1 MLRAEPLRFS
11 KEGVA
16 DVVRSVL
23 LPMWNTYSFFTTYA
37 EADGI
42 TIADLEAAPAPA
54 QRPEMD
60 RWILSILQ
68 TLVSE
73 VNEQMEGYYLYNVV
87 PPTLGFIDHLTNWYV
102 RRSRRRFW
110 RARGESGEGDND
122 KLAAFATLYEVL
134 TTFIEVLAPVL
145 PFITEHLYQD
155 LVARHDAGAVVS
167 VHHRDFP
174 NANTTLIDRELE
186 ESMAVVR
193 EVVRLG
199 RNLRKKEGHR
209 VRQPLSRLTVL
220 TRDPQVAAAVKTHTD
235 VIADELNV
243 KEIVTSADEG
253 ELVLLSAKANFRKL
267 GPELGADMRDVA
279 AAIAALDAATLED
292 ILGGGTTS
300 VAGRELSA
308 EDLVIERT
316 PREETIVET
325 GTDLVVALDIHI
337 STDLLLEGIARE
349 LISRVQRMRRD
360 AGLDV
365 RDRVALSW
373 WSEDSEVR
381 AAIAAHSDQVAS
393 EVLAATMKEADQPL
407 NDPIDIDDR
416 SVGLQITPI

>member
-1 MLRAEPLRFS
+1 
-11 KEGVA
+11 
-16 DVVRSVL
+16 
-23 LPMWNTYSFFTTYA
+23 
-37 EADGI
+37 
-42 TIADLEAAPAPA
+42 
-54 QRPEMD
+54 MD
-60 RWILSILQ
+60 RWILSVLQ

-134 TTFIEVLAPVL
+134 TTFVEVLAPVL

-155 LVARHDAGAVVS
+155 LVARHDTEAVVS

-174 NANTTLIDRELE
+174 NADTTLIDRELE

-193 EVVRLG
+193 EVVGLG

-220 TRDPQVAAAVKTHTD
+220 TRDPQVAAAVATHTEM
-235 VIADELNV
+235 IADELNV
-243 KEIVTSADEG
+243 KEVVTSADEG
-253 ELVLLSAKANFRKL
+253 ELVLLSAKANFRRL

-279 AAIAALDAATLED
+279 AAIAALDPRAVED
-292 ILGGGTTS
+292 ILQGGTAK
-300 VAGRELSA
+300 VAGRELGVD
-308 EDLVIERT
+308 DLIIERT

-325 GTDLVVALDIHI
+325 GTDMAVALDTHI
-337 STDLLLEGIARE
+337 SDDLLLEGIARE
-349 LISRVQRMRRD
+349 VISRVQRMRRE

-365 RDRVALSW
+365 TDRVAFSW
-373 WSEDSEVR
+373 WSENPEVR
-381 AAIAAHSDQVAS
+381 AAISAHSDQMAS
-393 EVLAATMKEADQPL
+393 ELLAARMKEADQPL
-407 NDPIDIDDR
+407 DDLIEIDDR
-416 SVGLQITPI
+416 TVGLQITPI